1 MATFGIRTLTIEIRD
16 IAAQL
21 VGFGNATPLATHFA
35 INPHHA
41 PFLIEFQAELAHT
54 LDRVPSDL
62 NRLSELIDPT
72 WIEQTLQATVR
83 CPQI

>member
-41 PFLIEFQAELAHT
+41 PFLIEIKPVFCHIRHCLFIQ
-54 LDRVPSDL
+54 
-62 NRLSELIDPT
+62 
-72 WIEQTLQATVR
+72 R
-83 CPQI
+83 CPLFPENRPRGNEGVPHC